1 MGLVEC
7 LRQFNFR
14 LLIIFYFP
22 PLENVANDGEYTW
35 DASSTFTQHSLIAAS
50 DYSLMLWTQ
59 NPPRQSISGYF
70 SLNSSSS
77 SIKSNAEASGESTDC
92 LKYLGSNGGYYDQTR
107 DTDFI
112 AAISIGGN
120 ITNIDTAFDVETL
133 AVGSTSLSWSSW
145 SDDSNSA
152 FQLEGMPIDLI
163 SRSTLGMGMVG
174 LNVLQRARNS
184 RIPEMDTV
192 ALNLG
197 TDNRVGSVVMG
208 GYDNALIDNNQKA
221 VFSKTS
227 TSGFEV
233 LLTGITYVGSSSE
246 SPITSGSASSNIAL
260 AYDSPNIQLPA
271 EVLGGLLPLIGSPT
285 FDKDLNGYVY
295 SGTPKTDY
303 SLRFTLEG
311 SDSFSII
318 VPASS
323 LLATDTPDDNPMTSR
338 TESGRTYLR
347 LSPSSDGHPAYLGRA
362 FLQHVYVI
370 SAPPTINKFH
380 MSAIPSPF
388 PITRSLVAASRDSVT
403 IFGVN
408 ITKNK
413 PAVGPMVGGILGG
426 LVVIIGGI
434 AAWIF
439 ISRRK
444 LNRMSSRSVTDEDK
458 TSSIPSYSYEKG
470 YEFSSTQS
478 TNESSRVTST
488 GPSSFS
494 RGVSSLP
501 PPRQKLPEPLVRD
514 PESARRPETKRRNS
528 ENSTV
533 ARVFMGPYSP
543 QVDDMEELQHEIQL
557 QRTATIGR
565 FYSAGRVAKVVPLA
579 GRAAK
584 IEPPPLQIPER
595 ANISGSHVRTASIG
609 RVCMPTSVEFS
620 PVSSR
625 RESMKT
631 VGSVDGH
638 VKRRSADSSD
648 KEEMIKEEDE
658 VDKEKGEIRWSNSTK
673 LTNTTDPEESD
684 SSSVFGLD
692 GATDTDSRP
701 SETGND
707 VQSTPTPHSAVYPQ
721 R

>member
-1 MGLVEC
+1 M
-7 LRQFNFR
+7 
-14 LLIIFYFP
+14 LIIFNFP
-22 PLENVANDGEYTW
+22 PLENIANDGEYTW
-35 DASSTFTQHSLIAAS
+35 DASSTFAQHSLTAAS

-70 SLNSSSS
+70 SLGPSSS
-77 SIKSNAEASGESTDC
+77 SIKSTAEAESTDC

-107 DTDFI
+107 DTAFI
-112 AAISIGGN
+112 ASISLGGN
-120 ITNIDTAFDVETL
+120 ITNVDTAFDVETL

-152 FQLEGMPIDLI
+152 FQLEGMPINLI

-184 RIPEMDTV
+184 RAPEMDTV

-208 GYDNALIDNNQKA
+208 GYDDALIDNNQKA

-246 SPITSGSASSNIAL
+246 SPITSNSASSNIAL

-271 EVLGGLLPLIGSPT
+271 EVLASLLPLIGSPT
-285 FDKDLNGYVY
+285 FDKTLNGYVY
-295 SGTPKTDY
+295 PGTPKTDY

-311 SDSFSII
+311 SNSFSII

-323 LLATDTPDDNPMTSR
+323 LLVTDTPDDNPMTPR

-362 FLQHVYVI
+362 FLQHAYVI

-388 PITRSLVAASRDSVT
+388 PITRSLVAASRESAK

-408 ITKNK
+408 ITKGK
-413 PAVGPMVGGILGG
+413 PAVGPIVGGILGG
-426 LVVIIGGI
+426 LVVIFGGI

-444 LNRMSSRSVTDEDK
+444 ANRMSSRSDGELTVRSDEGK

-470 YEFSSTQS
+470 YDFSSTQS
-478 TNESSRVTST
+478 TNEGSRVTST

-494 RGVSSLP
+494 RGVSSLS
-501 PPRQKLPEPLVRD
+501 PPRQKVPGPPVKAPEPAQR
-514 PESARRPETKRRNS
+514 SETKRRNS

-533 ARVFMGPYSP
+533 ARVFIGPYSP
-543 QVDDMEELQHEIQL
+543 QIDDMEELQQL

-579 GRAAK
+579 GRATK

-595 ANISGSHVRTASIG
+595 ANISNSHVRTASIG
-609 RVCMPTSVEFS
+609 RMCMPTSVEFS
-620 PVSSR
+620 PTSSR

-631 VGSVDGH
+631 VVSVDGH

-648 KEEMIKEEDE
+648 KEGMIKEEEE
-658 VDKEKGEIRWSNSTK
+658 VDKEKGEISWPNS
-673 LTNTTDPEESD
+673 TNTTDLEESD
-684 SSSVFGLD
+684 ASSVFGLD
-692 GATDTDSRP
+692 GTTDTDNSDSRP
-701 SETGND
+701 SETDND
-707 VQSTPTPHSAVYPQ
+707 VQSTPTPHSVVRP
-721 R
+721 